1 MQTDYTGNN
10 LKFKKLQVGNTP
22 TKYLLQFTDPTGC
35 TVKVRFAVAT
45 VRDSW
50 FVSNHTLHTDLN
62 IPYVS
67 EVINER
73 INKHLNKL
81 ESHPDPPVETLKQP
95 MRNRRLKRRWTS
107 DLQD

>member
-1 MQTDYTGNN
+1 MSEQNVV
-10 LKFKKLQVGNTP
+10 KQV
-22 TKYLLQFTDPTGC
+22 LSISFTIFRRSKIIRTIANAP
-35 TVKVRFAVAT
+35 
-45 VRDSW
+45 W

-62 IPYVS
+62 NPYVN

-81 ESHPDPPVETLKQP
+81 ESHPNPLVEAIKQP